1 MYWDASSDGEMPGEI
16 EVFPTNHAVPF
27 SKMLTFY
34 RREPFSIRAAYTGNV
49 PYPDKTIGKIVF
61 IIICPAN

>member
-1 MYWDASSDGEMPGEI
+1 MPGEI
-16 EVFPTNHAVPF
+16 EVFPANHAVPF

-49 PYPDKTIGKIVF
+49 PYPDKTIGK
-61 IIICPAN
+61 